1 MESYGTGIQ
10 RIMESYVGIKKPQ
23 FLAEASSFV
32 TILPN
37 QHQEK
42 LEKQSLGEDSPEEKV
57 IRMFSLQREITRK
70 EVEDVLGCSSFIAR
84 KILNSLLEQ
93 GVIASIG
100 NTRTVRYCL
109 KYPQ

>member
-1 MESYGTGIQ
+1 M
-10 RIMESYVGIKKPQ
+10 
-23 FLAEASSFV
+23 
-32 TILPN
+32 
-37 QHQEK
+37 
-42 LEKQSLGEDSPEEKV
+42 